1 MFGPHKVSAII
12 FIIVLTGILSAQC
25 DTTITRVTTFTN
37 SMLELEFEKYN
48 REQYSTMKDKLGEFV
63 SQIEIS
69 DCDTQ
74 IKDSL
79 MVNLYMIFSE
89 YVSRKN
95 GDLMEYR
102 SAWKKINIFCDNYLS
117 GSDSTNIALIDYY
130 SAIKNEFESN
140 QYWLKNNYADLV
152 IVMDNFGIRKNK
164 MGVVKNELNNDPI
177 SIHIQPP
184 LSIRNNYEKRKRLEY
199 ISAVFELDFST
210 IDPKLGF
217 IKKITDLPVPDPGNE
232 NILSEEI
239 FESFAMTFDDSIRYR
254 IELNRMGQFDTLF
267 IKPEKNWVLIKEIP
281 ADIVV
286 IKMPKGLDYQVYD
299 SKTLSPK
306 DYIVKNQLIK
316 DELYIRN
323 NIDENVEIVF
333 QKRIRVWT
341 HVALRGIATAIFY
354 ITPLI
359 IF

>member
-1 MFGPHKVSAII
+1 
-12 FIIVLTGILSAQC
+12 
-25 DTTITRVTTFTN
+25 
-37 SMLELEFEKYN
+37 
-48 REQYSTMKDKLGEFV
+48 
-63 SQIEIS
+63 
-69 DCDTQ
+69 
-74 IKDSL
+74 
-79 MVNLYMIFSE
+79 
-89 YVSRKN
+89 
-95 GDLMEYR
+95 
-102 SAWKKINIFCDNYLS
+102 
-117 GSDSTNIALIDYY
+117 
-130 SAIKNEFESN
+130 
-140 QYWLKNNYADLV
+140 
-152 IVMDNFGIRKNK
+152 
-164 MGVVKNELNNDPI
+164 
-177 SIHIQPP
+177 
-184 LSIRNNYEKRKRLEY
+184 
-199 ISAVFELDFST
+199 
-210 IDPKLGF
+210 
-217 IKKITDLPVPDPGNE
+217 KKITDLPVPDPGNE

>member
-1 MFGPHKVSAII
+1 FGPHKVSAII

-184 LSIRNNYEKRKRLEY
+184 LSIRN
-199 ISAVFELDFST
+199 
-210 IDPKLGF
+210 
-217 IKKITDLPVPDPGNE
+217 
-232 NILSEEI
+232 
-239 FESFAMTFDDSIRYR
+239 
-254 IELNRMGQFDTLF
+254 
-267 IKPEKNWVLIKEIP
+267 
-281 ADIVV
+281 
-286 IKMPKGLDYQVYD
+286 
-299 SKTLSPK
+299 
-306 DYIVKNQLIK
+306 
-316 DELYIRN
+316 
-323 NIDENVEIVF
+323 
-333 QKRIRVWT
+333 
-341 HVALRGIATAIFY
+341 
-354 ITPLI
+354 
-359 IF
+359 